1 MPEDK
6 FTFLGRR
13 IRAARKEC
21 KLTQQEL
28 ADQSKIKKK
37 TIQDIEKGR
46 KNPTYET
53 LCMLID
59 RLGVSPNTLFP
70 SKSNVDKDSLQ
81 HFLGKLQSCNK
92 QNQKMVLNSLN
103 FLVDQ
108 VLEIQNNPEN
118 DESL

>member
-6 FTFLGRR
+6 FIFLGKR
-13 IRAARKEC
+13 IRSARKEC
-21 KLTQQEL
+21 QLTQQEL
-28 ADQSKIKKK
+28 ADQSGLAVK

>member
-1 MPEDK
+1 MPDNK
-6 FTFLGRR
+6 FIFLGKR

-28 ADQSKIKKK
+28 ADQAGLAVK
-37 TIQDIEKGR
+37 TVQDIEKGR

-53 LCMLID
+53 LCLLID
-59 RLGVSPNTLFP
+59 RLGISPNILFP
-70 SKSNVDKDSLQ
+70 SKSSVDKDSLH

-103 FLVDQ
+103 FLVEQ

-118 DESL
+118 NESQ

>member
-1 MPEDK
+1 MPDNK
-6 FTFLGRR
+6 FIFLGKH

-28 ADQSKIKKK
+28 ADQSGLAVK

-53 LCMLID
+53 LCLLID

-70 SKSNVDKDSLQ
+70 SQSNVDIDSLQ
-81 HFLGKLQSCNK
+81 HFLGKLRSCNK

-103 FLVDQ
+103 FLVEQ
-108 VLEIQNNPEN
+108 VLEIQNN
-118 DESL
+118 ESSC